1 MSRVQA
7 SPYLQSLVLL
17 YVEDEE
23 AIREP
28 FLQLIGKYFKN
39 VYVANNGEEGIEVF
53 KQHKNDIDIIISD
66 IRMPKKDG
74 LAMAKEIRNISPE
87 IPIIFSTAFGDNE
100 YLQQALDIGVDGYVI
115 KPIDRNKLISKL
127 NYIASS
133 LTAKKRLDEY
143 IKLIDTLMN
152 HQKTGVV
159 LLDEHLNILII
170 NNALKD
176 IIKKLGI
183 TEYKVL
189 DDLLL
194 YCYDEE
200 KNKIDSKR
208 ILENINST
216 LICYGMQSNK
226 YYELDIQKI
235 NNYYIIN
242 VDDITEYKEKEN
254 EIQQTAMIDELTQ
267 IYNRKKLESVK
278 DSLINQNI
286 CVILFDIDNFKH
298 INDTYG
304 HLKGDEV
311 LQTLANTI
319 KHKVRSSDLFIRW
332 GGEEFIIILQNLSDK
347 EIAHKLAEKL
357 RITINEI
364 NIPEV
369 GHFSC
374 SFGVSCGIIKTQDDI
389 DKILNKADEL
399 LYKAKRNGKNRVEVN

>member
-1 MSRVQA
+1 
-7 SPYLQSLVLL
+7 
-17 YVEDEE
+17 
-23 AIREP
+23 
-28 FLQLIGKYFKN
+28 
-39 VYVANNGEEGIEVF
+39 
-53 KQHKNDIDIIISD
+53 
-66 IRMPKKDG
+66 
-74 LAMAKEIRNISPE
+74 
-87 IPIIFSTAFGDNE
+87 
-100 YLQQALDIGVDGYVI
+100 
-115 KPIDRNKLISKL
+115 
-127 NYIASS
+127 
-133 LTAKKRLDEY
+133 
-143 IKLIDTLMN
+143 
-152 HQKTGVV
+152 
-159 LLDEHLNILII
+159 
-170 NNALKD
+170 
-176 IIKKLGI
+176 
-183 TEYKVL
+183 
-189 DDLLL
+189 
-194 YCYDEE
+194 
-200 KNKIDSKR
+200 
-208 ILENINST
+208 
-216 LICYGMQSNK
+216 
-226 YYELDIQKI
+226 
-235 NNYYIIN
+235 
-242 VDDITEYKEKEN
+242 
-254 EIQQTAMIDELTQ
+254 MIDELTQ

-399 LYKAKRNGKNRVEVN
+399 LYKAKRNGKNRVEAN